1 MSLQRQ
7 VEIAR
12 SLFRESN
19 DAFFVFEPDDLVIVD
34 VNPAALRLTGFSH
47 KAVLARSVKALF
59 TSAAP
64 DGLRHLV
71 EAIEQT
77 RFFHSQEEYGLVRQ
91 EGDPLSVNLSV
102 SRIHTKPD
110 PLGLVVVRD
119 VTERW
124 RAHEVLD
131 QFFRH
136 SPALFSILGP
146 DGRFL
151 RVNLA

>member
-1 MSLQRQ
+1 
-7 VEIAR
+7 
-12 SLFRESN
+12 
-19 DAFFVFEPDDLVIVD
+19 
-34 VNPAALRLTGFSH
+34 
-47 KAVLARSVKALF
+47 LAMTVKDLF

-64 DGLRHLV
+64 HGLRRLV
-71 EAIEQT
+71 DAIEHT
-77 RFFHSQEEYGLVRQ
+77 RFFHSQEEYGLARH
-91 EGDPLSVNLSV
+91 EGEPLLVNVSV

-119 VTERW
+119 VTERR

-136 SPALFSILGP
+136 SPALFSIVGP

-151 RVNLA
+151 RVNLAWQQTLGYSAEELRALSPIELAHADDAAAV